1 MAVNPENLA
10 IIANQFGPLITT
22 VTVASVVGWV
32 VTTWLKIKNG
42 YPLENSW
49 GKPLYPNGGGEA
61 MERIRL
67 LSQENAQLRA
77 EMGSLKDRMAVLERI
92 ATDSPARLAAEIDSL
107 ATKQLN

>member
-10 IIANQFGPLITT
+10 IIANQIGPLIAT
-22 VTVASVVGWV
+22 VTVASVIGWV
-32 VTTWLKIKNG
+32 ATTWLKIKNG

-67 LSQENAQLRA
+67 ISQENAQLRA
-77 EMGSLKDRMAVLERI
+77 ELGSLKDRMAVLERI
-92 ATDSPARLAAEIDSL
+92 ATDKPSRLAAEIDNL
-107 ATKQLN
+107 VTKQLN

>member
-1 MAVNPENLA
+1 MPLPLEVIQAIAPVGGMAVFA
-10 IIANQFGPLITT
+10 GTI
-22 VTVASVVGWV
+22 GWV
-32 VTTWLKIKNG
+32 VTTWLKVKNG

-49 GKPLYPNGGGEA
+49 GKPMYPNGGGEA

-67 LSQENAQLRA
+67 ISQENAQLRA
-77 EMGSLKDRMAVLERI
+77 ELGSIKDRMAVLERI